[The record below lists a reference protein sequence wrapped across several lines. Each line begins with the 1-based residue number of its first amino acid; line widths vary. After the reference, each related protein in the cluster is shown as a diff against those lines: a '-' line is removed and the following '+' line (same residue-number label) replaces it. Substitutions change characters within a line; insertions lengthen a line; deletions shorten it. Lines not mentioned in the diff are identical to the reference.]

1 MPANIKRKT
10 WVRASSA
17 AIATTGAQVQVELTE
32 VPIRGW
38 IRRAR
43 LISLTG
49 GAGTNLTLEVR
60 EITAGTGLN
69 VTLAYSATA
78 SPLDAEEDPGIF
90 YSIAAGLT
98 NPLRG
103 SLFVAVTS
111 VINPDSLNLQLDIE
125 PAI

>member
-10 WVRASSA
+10 WVRASSLAVATVGA
-17 AIATTGAQVQVELTE
+17 AVEVSLTN

-49 GAGTNLTLEVR
+49 GAGTNLTLDVKEV
-60 EITAGTGLN
+60 TAGTGLN
-69 VTLAYSATA
+69 ITLAYSATA
-78 SPLDAEEDPGIF
+78 SPLDAEEDPGVF
-90 YSIAAGLT
+90 YSIAAGAAH
-98 NPLRG
+98 PHRG
-103 SLFVAVTS
+103 TLFVEVTS
-111 VINPDSLNLQLDIE
+111 AANPDLLNLQLDIE

>member
-10 WVRASSA
+10 WVRVSSL
-17 AIATTGAQVQVELTE
+17 AIGLTGAPVEVQLTD

-49 GAGTNLTLEVR
+49 GPGTNLTLEAR
-60 EITAGTGLN
+60 EVAAGTGLS
-69 VTLAYSATA
+69 VTLSYAATA
-78 SPLDAEEDPGIF
+78 SPLDAEEDPGVF
-90 YSIAAGLT
+90 YSIAAGAA
-98 NPLRG
+98 NSLRG
-103 SLFVAVTS
+103 SLFVAVSS
-111 VINPDSLNLQLDIE
+111 VINPDSLDLQLDIE